1 MLVLTRKKG
10 QKLIINDNIE
20 ITVLDTRG
28 ETVKIGIN
36 APKNVSIF
44 REEIYEEI
52 KKANEQAKE
61 ISVSELNQAM
71 EITKTP
77 TDFASE
83 YLNKLQSFSTK
94 INNSGNNPDNASNEQ
109 K

>member
-10 QKLIINDNIE
+10 QKLIINDDIE
-20 ITVLDTRG
+20 ITILETRG
-28 ETVKIGIN
+28 DNVKIGIK

-52 KKANEQAKE
+52 KKANEQAAKDLSLE
-61 ISVSELNQAM
+61 ELNKSINLAQ
-71 EITKTP
+71 TKK
-77 TDFASE
+77 DFAAE
-83 YLNKLQSFSTK
+83 YLNKLQAVSTK
-94 INNSGNNPDNASNEQ
+94 IVKQEPNIS

>member
-20 ITVLDTRG
+20 VTILDARG
-28 ETVKIGIN
+28 DTVKIGIT
-36 APKNVSIF
+36 APKNVSVF

-52 KKANEQAKE
+52 KKANKQAIND
-61 ISVSELNQAM
+61 ISLSN
-71 EITKTP
+71 IDTKINIDDTNKS
-77 TDFASE
+77 FASE
-83 YLNKLQSFSTK
+83 YLNKLQSVSTR
-94 INNSGNNPDNASNEQ
+94 INNPD

>member
-20 ITVLDTRG
+20 VTILETRG
-28 ETVKIGIN
+28 DTVKIGIS
-36 APKNVSIF
+36 APRNVSIF

-52 KKANEQAKE
+52 KKANEQAIKE
-61 ISVSELNQAM
+61 VSLSELDNAIN
-71 EITKTP
+71 ITDSRK
-77 TDFASE
+77 DFTSE
-83 YLNKLQSFSTK
+83 YLNKLQSVSTK
-94 INNSGNNPDNASNEQ
+94 INKPD

>member
-20 ITVLDTRG
+20 ITILESRG
-28 ETVKIGIN
+28 DSVKIGIN
-36 APKNVSIF
+36 APREVSIF

-52 KKANEQAKE
+52 KKANEQSQKE
-61 ISVSELNQAM
+61 IIQADLDQLLG
-71 EITKTP
+71 IQNIKK
-77 TDFASE
+77 DGSSD
-83 YLNKLQSFSTK
+83 YLNKIQSFTTK
-94 INNSGNNPDNASNEQ
+94 LKKKDDS

>member
-20 ITVLDTRG
+20 ITILETRG
-28 ETVKIGIN
+28 DTVKIGIN
-36 APKNVSIF
+36 APKQVSIF

-52 KKANEQAKE
+52 KKANEQAIKDV
-61 ISVSELNQAM
+61 SLSELGSTIN
-71 EITKTP
+71 ITDSKK
-77 TDFASE
+77 DFTSE
-83 YLNKLQSFSTK
+83 YLNKLQSVSTK
-94 INNSGNNPDNASNEQ
+94 INKPD